1 MTYEER
7 KAQVRSYL
15 GKVVKIGIDRPI
27 GYVHEKEKYTLT
39 YRINYGYIPNV
50 IGGDG
55 EELDVY
61 LLGVDV
67 PVEEYEAKIIAIVHR
82 ENDIEDKLV
91 AAPVGKSFSEVEIRA
106 AVDFQEKYYLSHIE
120 LFRKDMSDM

>member
-7 KAQVRSYL
+7 KAQVASYL

-27 GYVHEKEKYTLT
+27 GYIHKKEKYTLT
-39 YRINYGYIPNV
+39 YKINYGYIPGV
-50 IGGDG
+50 LGGDD

-61 LLGVDV
+61 LLGVDT
-67 PVEEYEAKIIAIVHR
+67 PVEEYEARIIGIVHR

-91 AAPVGKSFSEVEIRA
+91 AAPVGKSFTADEIRA
-106 AVDFQEKYYLSHIE
+106 AVDFQEKYYISKIE
-120 LFRKDMSDM
+120 AIG